1 MLIVLNKQID
11 EFDEK
16 VNNARRGVV
25 ERAASQGAWSP
36 TTRERASTRT
46 ATGIQ

>member
-16 VNNARRGVV
+16 VNNARRVSSSVPHLKAPGP
-25 ERAASQGAWSP
+25 RRRGNAASP
-36 TTRERASTRT
+36 HT